1 MVDLLDIVSKIHYA
15 NNRWIIL
22 LPAIAA
28 LFDVLTG
35 FIQAQINGTKNSSV
49 MRKGLYRKAAELLLI
64 LFVMV
69 VCLALSF
76 PIQVAAVVSFY
87 VVWMESLSIAE
98 NLKAAGV
105 PIPAWI
111 TQKANEIS
119 NQIENGVNIKDKDN
133 D

>member
-1 MVDLLDIVSKIHYA
+1 MVDLLDIISKIHYT

-111 TQKANEIS
+111 TQKASEIN